1 MIHHRASSRLPR
13 DRFYAP
19 PGRFSSTLCLLT
31 VVLIAGCDIL
41 PRPGDTQGDQEAA
54 VWAQRGRLVVAP
66 DTGLTLVRM
75 RVDTLGVTERHD
87 VLLTR
92 FDFDPSEGLGDEYAI
107 SVALDLGRVDTLAA
121 NRAYPLGPAPAGLP
135 AYATVA
141 CLCRPL
147 RPDSV
152 RGTFEIHT
160 RGLRQISG
168 RIDATLYFTAWDDS
182 TQHATFRLRQLIQ
195 GVRP

>member
-1 MIHHRASSRLPR
+1 MRADHSRR
-13 DRFYAP
+13 GTRFTHLLDVFV
-19 PGRFSSTLCLLT
+19 RRSCLTLLAVCL
-31 VVLIAGCDIL
+31 GCDIL
-41 PRPGDTQGDQEAA
+41 PRPGDTQGDQESAI
-54 VWAQRGRLVVAP
+54 WAQRGRLVVAT

-107 SVALDLGRVDTLAA
+107 SLALDLGRADTLAA
-121 NRAYPLGPAPAGLP
+121 NRAYPLGIAPAGLP

-168 RIDATLYFTAWDDS
+168 RIDATLYFTAWDAS

>member
-1 MIHHRASSRLPR
+1 M
-13 DRFYAP
+13 
-19 PGRFSSTLCLLT
+19 
-31 VVLIAGCDIL
+31 
-41 PRPGDTQGDQEAA
+41 
-54 VWAQRGRLVVAP
+54 WAHRGRLVVAT

-75 RVDTLGVTERHD
+75 RVDTLGVVERHD

-92 FDFDPSEGLGDEYAI
+92 FDFDPSDGLGDEYALAL
-107 SVALDLGRVDTLAA
+107 ALDLGRADTLAA
-121 NRAYPLGPAPAGLP
+121 NRAYRLGPAGIP

-152 RGTFEIHT
+152 RGTYVIHT

-182 TQHATFRLRQLIQ
+182 TQHATYRLHQRIH